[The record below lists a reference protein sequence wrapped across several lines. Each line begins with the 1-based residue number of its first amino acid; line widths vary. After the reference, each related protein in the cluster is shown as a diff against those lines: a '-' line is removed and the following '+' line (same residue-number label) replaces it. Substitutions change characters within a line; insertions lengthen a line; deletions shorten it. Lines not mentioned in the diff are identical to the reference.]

1 MSGSHA
7 ERADELAAQA
17 HQALQELL
25 EQTQARAEGK
35 QMSAFA
41 RAAQPGTTRSD
52 VLWMRLQA
60 LQNQAQI
67 HATLALND
75 TLAARGL

>member
-7 ERADELAAQA
+7 DRADALAAKA
-17 HQALQELL
+17 NQALQELL
-25 EQTQARAEGK
+25 EQTQSRAEGK
-35 QMSAFA
+35 PMSAFA
-41 RAAQPGTTRSD
+41 RAAQPGTTQTD

-60 LQNQAQI
+60 LQKQAQI

-75 TLAARGL
+75 TLAARDL